1 MQNLFLTVAGV
12 LMFLLFFG
20 WADFI
25 GPFWLH
31 DKLAL
36 AVNALQLVVILGAMF
51 YIVYLIKQGIT

>member
-1 MQNLFLTVAGV
+1 
-12 LMFLLFFG
+12 MFLLFFG